1 MSYKMTRK
9 HKPII
14 EHYGKLDII
23 STIDKDDESIYYID
37 VVYHNTDVG
46 ITYIKTDKANHL
58 KDLSV
63 MEAFCMGYNQALDD
77 MLAELK
83 RNGARD

>member
-1 MSYKMTRK
+1 MTRNY
-9 HKPII
+9 KPIT

-37 VVYHNTDVG
+37 IVYHNTDVG
-46 ITYIKTDKANHL
+46 ITYTKTDKANYI
-58 KDLSV
+58 KDLST

-83 RNGARD
+83 RNGAKE